1 MISRAALLAW
11 CLAGA
16 FLPASV
22 SMAAPVIDKA
32 DLVKAAVVEKIARF
46 IDWPK
51 PPEGQFGLCVVG
63 EHPQLAALRAYY
75 ENATIADKPVVIN
88 VVKRGEAAM
97 CRVLFLS
104 ARDLND
110 LARHRVAADR
120 DNVLLIAEGTSA
132 ARQGVHV
139 AFYTDMGRLKLEVN
153 RKALE
158 GSGLKAS
165 FRLLE
170 VAKVVD

>member
-1 MISRAALLAW
+1 MRAEA
-11 CLAGA
+11 AGA
-16 FLPASV
+16 PT
-22 SMAAPVIDKA
+22 IDKA
-32 DLVKAAVVEKIARF
+32 DLVKAAVVEKVARF

-75 ENATIADKPVVIN
+75 ENVTIAELPVSVH
-88 VVKRGEAAM
+88 VVKRGESAPA
-97 CRVLFLS
+97 CKVLYLS
-104 ARDLND
+104 ARDLSD
-110 LARHRVAADR
+110 LARHRAVADR
-120 DNVLLIAEGTSA
+120 DNVLLIAEGPSA

-139 AFYTDMGRLKLEVN
+139 AFFTDSGRLKLEVN
-153 RKALE
+153 RKSLE